1 MVPSVPSTGDSQ
13 AKQIAN
19 GRVDQARDQARAHIA
34 AEDRH
39 SPPTRLEDV
48 TNRIPGKLQ
57 PPRGGRAKMVQDSMG
72 LYFSFITPS
81 IHKFCPLVRPR
92 KKVHTFASPYGPE
105 SGSLRVL
112 EFLWFTF
119 ATFCRPNVQTRR
131 TVRLATAERYIAL
144 RCFPPI
150 SFVLLFHRRRW
161 SAQLCPAFFPGPA
174 NITAVRA
181 ATAEMN
187 VAKWSGETAA
197 TTRGILSCVPGTQM
211 PPLRYPYGR
220 EIGY

>member
-1 MVPSVPSTGDSQ
+1 MV
-13 AKQIAN
+13 
-19 GRVDQARDQARAHIA
+19 H
-34 AEDRH
+34 
-39 SPPTRLEDV
+39 
-48 TNRIPGKLQ
+48 
-57 PPRGGRAKMVQDSMG
+57 DSMG

-81 IHKFCPLVRPR
+81 IHKFCPVRPR

-150 SFVLLFHRRRW
+150 SFVLLFHRRR
-161 SAQLCPAFFPGPA
+161 L
-174 NITAVRA
+174 VRA
-181 ATAEMN
+181 A
-187 VAKWSGETAA
+187 
-197 TTRGILSCVPGTQM
+197 LSCFLSQPGKHYCRAGGDRGNERRQMVRRDRGDHPRNPLMRAGHANAPATVPVR
-211 PPLRYPYGR
+211 P
-220 EIGY
+220 